1 MQLRVEETPTRLK
14 LTAEPAVLKLLK
26 GEFSYQPPDYWRSPS
41 YQLYRQTL
49 DDPQGPQGWDGYRSL
64 IEMARGDGRR
74 AVMFRG
80 HKEDLLRKCEDNA
93 ITVTGNWLSSPFSG
107 ITVDDVPE
115 KVVKAKFQLDHAQ
128 RVCVVNLL
136 NTGIGVIRVS
146 VSGGK
151 TAIFAALSAMV
162 KERMPSARVLY
173 VTPTERLINQVTEEM
188 GKFLPGWSI
197 SQAGGGKKDLTGKD
211 MVVTTMSMLANK
223 KNLTKLHVEGF
234 FKSFTVL
241 LCDEVHHCG
250 SAETWQTV
258 IRLVPALFRY
268 GASDTV
274 KDERE
279 EDICAFY
286 SIRGLF
292 GPVRATIDVTP
303 LIHTGRVAKPHL
315 HLIDI
320 PEWEGQYDHLP
331 HQAALDTPAWCLI
344 DGVWC
349 KGIYKGGAVDESVT
363 DKFGQPVVT
372 KLLGMHTLDL
382 PDRGPVDVE
391 SRWCL
396 LERAYDVGIIRNKA
410 RNKLVVQ
417 WTQHWVGKGYPTLVV
432 ATRSLH
438 VLILEQMIATAGME
452 VETLTGDDTTKE
464 RDRVFAWLMKKP
476 GRVLISPLVK
486 EGVSLPELRGGVI
499 ADVVASTDLARQLIG
514 RFIRK
519 KPTGD
524 NIAEIAWFIDRE
536 YASARKNCLKLFEEL
551 DRIRG
556 YRFSW
561 PCSTPDQPAMVYEQ
575 ASFE

>member
-26 GEFSYQPPDYWRSPS
+26 AEFAYQSPDYWRSPS

-49 DDPQGPQGWDGYRSL
+49 HDPQGPQGWDGYLSL
-64 IEMARGDGRR
+64 VEMARGDMRR

-80 HKEDLLRKCEDNA
+80 HKEHLLRVCEDNA
-93 ITVTGNWLSSPFSG
+93 VTVTGNWLSSPFSG

-151 TAIFAALSAMV
+151 TAIFAALAAMV

-173 VTPTERLINQVTEEM
+173 VTPTERLVNQVTVEM
-188 GKFLPGWSI
+188 GKFLPGWGI

-211 MVVTTMSMLANK
+211 MVVATMAQLANK
-223 KNLTKLHVEGF
+223 KNLTKLHAEGF

-241 LCDEVHHCG
+241 FCDEVHHCG

-258 IRLVPALFRY
+258 VRLVPALFRY

-279 EDICAFY
+279 EDICEFY

-320 PEWEGQYDHLP
+320 PEWDGQYDHLP
-331 HQAALDTPAWCLI
+331 HRAELDTPAWCLI

-349 KGIYKGGAVDESVT
+349 KGIYKGGAVDENVT
-363 DKFGQPVVT
+363 DKFGQPVEMT
-372 KLLGMHTLDL
+372 GMHTLDL
-382 PDRGPVDVE
+382 PDRGLVDVE

-396 LERAYDVGIIRNKA
+396 LERAYDVGIIRNKE

-417 WTQHWVGKGYPTLVV
+417 WTQHWTEKGYPTLVV

-438 VLILEQMIATAGME
+438 VLILEQMIATAGVE

-464 RDRVFAWLMKKP
+464 RDRVFAWLMQKP
-476 GRVLISPLVK
+476 GRVLVSPLVK

-499 ADVVASTDLARQLIG
+499 ADPVASPDLARQLVG

-524 NIAEIAWFIDRE
+524 NEASIAWFIDRQIT
-536 YASARKNCLKLFEEL
+536 STRKNCLKLFEEL

-561 PCSTPDQPAMVYEQ
+561 PCSHPGQPAPIYEQ